1 MKKITVRDAFDVDAE
16 RFWRDVFFSRT
27 FLERMYKEALGAD
40 SVQIL
45 GEGGDAAS
53 GVTRRL
59 RFSQKVDAPAP
70 VRKLFGETTSME
82 EDGRFD
88 PASRRWKFRM
98 IPDKM
103 ADKIDITGETW
114 LEEKGAGKIERVTEL
129 NVGVR
134 IMVVGGLVESYIAS
148 STETSYAKQTAFTRK
163 FIGELPRG

>member
-1 MKKITVRDAFDVDAE
+1 MKKITVRDAFDVDAD

-40 SVQIL
+40 QVDFLAEQ
-45 GEGGDAAS
+45 GDVAS
-53 GVTRRL
+53 GKTRKL
-59 RFSQKVDAPAP
+59 RFSQRVDAPAP

-88 PASRRWKFRM
+88 PASKRWKFRM

-114 LEEKGAGKIERVTEL
+114 LEEKGAGKVERVTEL

-148 STETSYAKQTAFTRK
+148 STETS
-163 FIGELPRG
+163 